1 MLANQWSNEL
11 AMERSVRYHYI
22 HCSKCWQGVRVN
34 GEIRVTT
41 DLLYLFGVVDF
52 GRTLDLRCR

>member
-1 MLANQWSNEL
+1 
-11 AMERSVRYHYI
+11 MERGIHYHYI

-34 GEIRVTT
+34 DKIRVPT

-52 GRTLDLRCR
+52 GKVLDLRCRQCKGIRWRRT